1 MRISK
6 ACGARYWSSYL
17 LVKFISEVLITKQKK
32 AHNICETL
40 VKPSALT
47 MVQTVLGEESERK
60 LMAIPSSDNTV
71 KKRTALVANDMKVQ
85 VVTGVEKS

>member
-1 MRISK
+1 LVFVPPGKISLR
-6 ACGARYWSSYL
+6 GPDYQT
-17 LVKFISEVLITKQKK
+17 EK

-40 VKPSALT
+40 VKPSALA
-47 MVQTVLGEESERK
+47 MVRTVLGEESERK
-60 LMAIPSSDNTV
+60 LMAIPSSDSTV